1 MGGDGTLVGIGG
13 TLVRVDADCG
23 PPYRSLVRTL
33 MYAWGNARM
42 ARVTVGLAPVV
53 AGIGALIGGLALS
66 WSGALAQ
73 SAAQPA
79 TPIRKADVT
88 LTILEVRSNDAKT
101 PADLFAR
108 VTIAGDTTLSRIAPK
123 PSLRVTM
130 PASEPIPVR
139 IELFDRR
146 PPTYADQI
154 DINQIAGKR
163 DLDFVVDPA
172 TCTVT
177 GFSQTYKCT
186 DVITRNGL
194 DLKPGTISFRI
205 DVVR

>member
-1 MGGDGTLVGIGG
+1 MASLMIGRAPAASIGTLVGG
-13 TLVRVDADCG
+13 LV
-23 PPYRSLVRTL
+23 
-33 MYAWGNARM
+33 
-42 ARVTVGLAPVV
+42 LA
-53 AGIGALIGGLALS
+53 
-66 WSGALAQ
+66 WSGAAAQ
-73 SAAQPA
+73 SVAQPA
-79 TPIRKADVT
+79 ASIRKADVT
-88 LTILEVRSNDAKT
+88 LTILEVRSIEAKT

-108 VTIAGDTTLSRIAPK
+108 VTIAGDTTLSRIAQK

-146 PPTYADQI
+146 PPTFADQI
-154 DINQIAGKR
+154 DINQIVGKR

-172 TCTVT
+172 TCTVV

-186 DVITRNGL
+186 DVVTRTGA
-194 DLKPGTISFRI
+194 DSKPGTISFRI